1 MQPPMQK
8 WHNKILFGSVESGF
22 DRIARLF
29 GIAEQHLG
37 VAV

>member
-1 MQPPMQK
+1 M
-8 WHNKILFGSVESGF
+8 ILFGSIESGF